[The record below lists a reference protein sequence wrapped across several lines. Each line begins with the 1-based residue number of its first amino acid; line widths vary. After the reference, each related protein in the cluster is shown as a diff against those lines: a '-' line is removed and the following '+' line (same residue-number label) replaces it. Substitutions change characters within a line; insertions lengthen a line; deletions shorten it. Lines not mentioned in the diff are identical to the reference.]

1 MSRDSPKKRHQNH
14 YIFKKTLQKKNK
26 YITRENKRKTS
37 TGRRETTVHYASFTL
52 EKIQGQ
58 TLKIHEK
65 IFNGKPRKD
74 SLEFTLQDWT
84 KVRVAFTL
92 EFIRKVNYQT

>member
-1 MSRDSPKKRHQNH
+1 MKGSS
-14 YIFKKTLQKKNK
+14 
-26 YITRENKRKTS
+26 ENFGQCWS
-37 TGRRETTVHYASFTL
+37 QPIEVPIPIHYAYFTF

-58 TLKIHEK
+58 TLKILEK

-74 SLEFTLQDWT
+74 SLEFTLEDWT

-92 EFIRKVNYQT
+92 EFIRKVNYQP